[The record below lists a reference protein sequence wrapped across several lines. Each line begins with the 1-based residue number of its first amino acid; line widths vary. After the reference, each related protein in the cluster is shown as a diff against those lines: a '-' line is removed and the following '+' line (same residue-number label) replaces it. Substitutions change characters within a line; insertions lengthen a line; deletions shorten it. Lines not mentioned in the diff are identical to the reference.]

1 MSRVQT
7 GLEVLIS
14 DYPEKIRGA
23 RIGVVCHPASV
34 DAELHHAL
42 DLVQAAGARIVIDIA
57 DQPYGGR
64 GYACRDLEG
73 YLWWFGSYDP
83 WADHAGGA

>member
-1 MSRVQT
+1 V
-7 GLEVLIS
+7 
-14 DYPEKIRGA
+14 
-23 RIGVVCHPASV
+23 
-34 DAELHHAL
+34 
-42 DLVQAAGARIVIDIA
+42 AAGARIVIDIA